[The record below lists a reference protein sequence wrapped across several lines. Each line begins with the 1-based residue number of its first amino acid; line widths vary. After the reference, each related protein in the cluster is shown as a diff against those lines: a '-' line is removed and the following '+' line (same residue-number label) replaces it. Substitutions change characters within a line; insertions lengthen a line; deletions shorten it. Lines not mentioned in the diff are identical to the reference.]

1 MHVFSTS
8 SIRSIRMPVE
18 NAATAKQLTILK
30 FYIVRVL
37 ESDGN
42 HLAHWEFAREL
53 LQLGDATLQQYYRQQ
68 REQLNDQQ
76 LAELIVG
83 IKVVEQLRE
92 TLRWLDDE
100 NLEYLNQYADWF
112 RIKAKLR
119 LVMPLVERLL
129 QASGGPVVPYAH

>member
-1 MHVFSTS
+1 
-8 SIRSIRMPVE
+8 MPAE
-18 NAATAKQLTILK
+18 NAAAAAQLVNLR

-37 ESDGN
+37 ESDGS
-42 HLAHWEFAREL
+42 HLAHWSIAREL
-53 LQLGDATLQQYYRQQ
+53 LLLGDATLQQYYRQY
-68 REQLNDQQ
+68 REELDDQP

-83 IKVVEQLRE
+83 IKIVEQLRE

-100 NLEYLNQYADWF
+100 DLQYLNQYADWF

-129 QASGGPVVPYAH
+129 EEAGVPAEPHER